1 MINTTKDE
9 IVFVQARANLHTSIK
24 AALRDAS
31 KWLLEAYE
39 LQNLNL
45 STVTTKNYVSVAFSA
60 FVERF
65 ILRDVGE
72 KFDAQY
78 VKDVFAFTSI
88 EEGYCSP
95 SLYAAV
101 TRVGGAE
108 NYRKAYLPALRRGF
122 STFLVAL
129 HIRRVIV
136 LPHSFSWPMGLD
148 LGEKR
153 KVIRRRELCPLEYL
167 PELLRLMRSVDY
179 REGAQQT
186 EDVFNSYT
194 MKQRDRL
201 VSTVQRLIVAA
212 GWLEPAD
219 VNYEDML
226 ALKVANDKT
235 GFAMGKNDMGLLML
249 ADLLERKYG
258 DNSPVNGAGWRAAL
272 ANSKPDRALSRVAR
286 KSGAGHASLLE
297 KAFGAGHAS
306 LMEQAAS
313 LRSAVFAPE
322 MLARVEAL
330 PGLKCDIRTLAA
342 TWISVERTFLR
353 KARLESKKHRI
364 LALGYWNIYLFGYLT
379 YWYEDNPDF
388 KFEFP
393 STPKKLVSGV
403 FISDLGLLES
413 QVRPLAFVEF
423 LDNLARI
430 REWGAASHYAL
441 LKQIEKM
448 FDFLE
453 AHDTSLPESTGFRQP
468 LNPQDYP
475 AQTKSTGTKKR
486 PIPRRVFRLFLSY
499 LEALATFSNVV
510 LERVVAGEICDE
522 DLIGFDAKRTV
533 IDCFVRQDVFGF
545 VPVVFYKGKTFPLKQ
560 IPGVFYAE
568 VKKLKGRGA
577 AKVPHPHGLHQIL
590 VALYTGLRHN
600 HIQWLDAQTF
610 DQKVD
615 AHDGREFAEL
625 YVNTDKVKSA
635 AWTPFVNFR
644 VIEVLRQQKAWRALI
659 EEPRFNDRVYYNNNP
674 ESKWGSFVPLFS
686 YYSDGRPHSDNIYT
700 SCWFRLLGGLQGLLG
715 TVGESGLRL
724 VRFLPTG
731 VAYGDPDMDQKLR
744 EYGSKEKR
752 LCEVSIKSDITPH
765 STRVS
770 VVSHAI
776 GILPADLIGS
786 YWTGQTE
793 ATVYHYVVPDE
804 EEALAEQVRQSLAL
818 RQKGYDQGYEAM
830 LGASPGRI
838 SPYIKADDV
847 NSNLSKSLK
856 SNFEETISAYGCMSL
871 SFGERDKTGL
881 DVLRDTRAVG
891 AVENKTEI
899 CPYGNQCPADVV
911 EQLKGWRRCGPCNYA
926 VRSID
931 HLPAITAKT
940 RQVLEGLA
948 EIEARIA
955 AADGSTDYTAD
966 ELDLLEHTRA
976 VISEDLVAWQ
986 MAAEVLEVM
995 RQRIAAGESAKSW
1008 HIQKPEIIEKD
1019 LRRALFPTNTT
1030 AYVLARLQES
1040 EAFPMLESPQI
1051 RARFDLLRR
1060 HLLANTGNI
1069 RAAFNMET
1077 SANPAAECLGLLRSI
1092 VAAHKLTMDDLK
1104 DILESDSY
1112 LESMPSRQLKLV
1124 RSEME

>member
-9 IVFVQARANLHTSIK
+9 IAFVQTGEKLHSSIA

-39 LQNLNL
+39 LENLNL
-45 STVTTKNYVSVAFSA
+45 STVTTKNYVSVAFPA
-60 FVERF
+60 FVEQF
-65 ILRDVGE
+65 ILRDVSE
-72 KFDAQY
+72 KFGTQY

-88 EEGYCSP
+88 EEGHCSP
-95 SLYAAV
+95 NLYAAV

-108 NYRKAYLPALRRGF
+108 KYRKAYLPALRRGF
-122 STFLVAL
+122 STLLVAL
-129 HIRRVIV
+129 HIRRAIV
-136 LPHSFSWPMGLD
+136 LPHSFRWPMGLD
-148 LGEKR
+148 LGENR
-153 KVIRRRELCPLEYL
+153 KVLRRRELCPLEYL
-167 PELLRLMRSVDY
+167 PELLRFMRSVDY

-186 EDVFNSYT
+186 EDVFNAYT

-219 VNYEDML
+219 VNYKDML
-226 ALKVANDKT
+226 ALKVANDRT
-235 GFAMGKNDMGLLML
+235 GFATGKNDMGLLML

-272 ANSKPDRALSRVAR
+272 ANSRPDRALSRVER
-286 KSGAGHASLLE
+286 
-297 KAFGAGHAS
+297 AFGAGHAS

-313 LRSAVFAPE
+313 LSPAAFAPE
-322 MLARVEAL
+322 MLARVDAL
-330 PGLKCDIRTLAA
+330 PGLECDIRTRAA

-353 KARLESKKHRI
+353 KARLESKKHRN
-364 LALGYWNIYLFGYLT
+364 LALGYLNIYLFGYLA
-379 YWYEDNPDF
+379 YWYEDNPGF

-403 FISDLGLLES
+403 FVSDLGLLES
-413 QVRPLAFVEF
+413 QFRPLAFVEF

-430 REWGAASHYAL
+430 RDWEASSHYAL
-441 LKQIEKM
+441 LKHAERL
-448 FDFLE
+448 FDFIE
-453 AHDTSLPESTGFRQP
+453 AHDTSLPESKGFRQP
-468 LNPQDYP
+468 LSPQDYP
-475 AQTKSTGTKKR
+475 AQTKSTGTRKR
-486 PIPRRVFRLFLSY
+486 PIPRRVFKLFLSY
-499 LEALATFSNVV
+499 LEALAAFSNVV

-522 DLIGFDAKRTV
+522 DLTGFDAKRTV
-533 IDCFVRQDVFGF
+533 IDCFARQDFFGF

-560 IPGVFYAE
+560 IPSVFYAE
-568 VKKLKGRGA
+568 VKNLKGRGA
-577 AKVPHPHGLHQIL
+577 AKVPHPHGLHQII

-600 HIQWLDAQTF
+600 HIQWLDAETF
-610 DQKVD
+610 DQRVD

-625 YVNTDKVKSA
+625 YVNTDKMKSA

-659 EEPRFNDRVYYNNNP
+659 EESGFNDRVHYNNNP
-674 ESKWGSFVPLFS
+674 ESKWGSFIPLFS
-686 YYSDGRPHSDNIYT
+686 YYSDGRPHSDSIYT
-700 SCWFRLLGGLQGLLG
+700 SCWFKLLGGLQGLLG
-715 TVGESGLRL
+715 TVGESGIRL
-724 VRFLPTG
+724 MRFLPTG
-731 VAYGDPDMDQKLR
+731 IAYGDPDIDQKLR
-744 EYGSKEKR
+744 EYGNKEKR
-752 LCEVSIKSDITPH
+752 LCEISIKSDITPH

-776 GILPADLIGS
+776 GILPGDLIGN

-804 EEALAEQVRQSLAL
+804 EETLAEQVRQSLAL
-818 RQKGYDQGYEAM
+818 KQRGYDQGYEAM
-830 LGASPGRI
+830 LEASPGRI

-871 SFGERDKTGL
+871 SFGEGDKTGL
-881 DVLRDTRAVG
+881 DVLRDTRTLG
-891 AVENKTEI
+891 AIENKTEI
-899 CPYGNQCPADVV
+899 CPYGNQCPPDVV
-911 EQLKGWRRCGPCNYA
+911 SQLKGWRRCGPCSYA

-955 AADGSTDYTAD
+955 AAEGSGDYTAD
-966 ELDLLEHTRA
+966 ELDSLEHTRA

-1019 LRRALFPTNTT
+1019 LRRALFPTHTT

-1069 RAAFNMET
+1069 RAALNMEP

-1092 VAAHKLTMDDLK
+1092 VAAHHLTLNDLK
-1104 DILESDSY
+1104 DILDSDSY

-1124 RSEME
+1124 RSEAP